1 MNNQDYQKTVEKQ
14 LADIIELQKEIIR
27 LMKGMCG
34 YDATM

>member
-27 LMKGMCG
+27 LMKGKE
-34 YDATM
+34 

>member
-27 LMKGMCG
+27 LMKGE
-34 YDATM
+34 

>member
-27 LMKGMCG
+27 LMKGEE
-34 YDATM
+34 